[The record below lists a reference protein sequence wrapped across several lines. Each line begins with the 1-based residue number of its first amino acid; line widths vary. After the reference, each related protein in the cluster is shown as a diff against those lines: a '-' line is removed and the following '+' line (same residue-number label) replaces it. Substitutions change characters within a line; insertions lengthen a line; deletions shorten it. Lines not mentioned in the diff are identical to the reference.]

1 MMSTA
6 MQTLSL
12 FLSHISAHYILEALG
27 AFCTCSPFP
36 FGFSFEFK
44 LCCGW
49 LLKELKLPFC
59 AFTGDAAWQTNKE
72 SERLTLLFGVDYIL
86 YGIIPKRRSFV
97 VENWANCRVW
107 WYCCTMPQQSCQDE
121 IQLPS
126 THTKPRRKR
135 RCEHQG
141 GWYQP
146 VESRSRMEKQ
156 KSKIQALSLLFC
168 PGL

>member
-6 MQTLSL
+6 MQTLSSVFCL
-12 FLSHISAHYILEALG
+12 VFLHSAFLKNLVLSAHVLP
-27 AFCTCSPFP
+27 SP
-36 FGFSFEFK
+36 SEFK

-59 AFTGDAAWQTNKE
+59 AFTGDSAWQTNKE

-86 YGIIPKRRSFV
+86 YSIIPKRRSFV

-135 RCEHQG
+135 RWEHQG

-156 KSKIQALSLLFC
+156 KSKIQVLSLLFC